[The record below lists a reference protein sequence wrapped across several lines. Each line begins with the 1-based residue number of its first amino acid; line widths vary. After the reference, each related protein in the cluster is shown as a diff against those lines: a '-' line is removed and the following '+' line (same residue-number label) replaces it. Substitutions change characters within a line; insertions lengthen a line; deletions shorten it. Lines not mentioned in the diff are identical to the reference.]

1 MYFLIAT
8 ILFANCTKTEYEY
21 VDVEVERIV
30 TNTVTETITVTNTV
44 TNTVIVTPEEYSF
57 TRGGIST
64 VYYTGQTARMKMATE
79 LKGAMNDASQ
89 TEAAIDNMFANGQ
102 GFSDATLDASGK
114 NVRSKTAAS
123 AVAASTVKPLFD
135 GWIEEFTSVV
145 APAVNNGDVA
155 SAGVAGEYTGPGGR
169 TVKVNAKG
177 LELNQVFSKGL
188 IGALQVDQI
197 ANQYLSFN
205 KLDGA
210 RADHDAD
217 IYHYTFPGHSEANI
231 TKMEHFWDEGFGYLQ
246 GLDNQYVPGLGEAPN
261 RDGANFNYY
270 LNKVNNTYDPGIT
283 QRIYDAFILGRAAI
297 VAKDY
302 TERDRQAG
310 IISAEISKVIAYKA
324 QSYLRDTAE
333 DIEQGDW
340 ANALHAASEGYGF
353 ILGLQFTKQA
363 DGTPYMTNAE
373 VNDLLADLIAGN
385 GGLWDRTAAEYTA
398 MADQIQQATGLS
410 VEY

>member
-1 MYFLIAT
+1 MKQMSLLISAI
-8 ILFANCTKTEYEY
+8 ILFSCSDKVIEYPYE
-21 VDVEVERIV
+21 VEVDRIV
-30 TNTVTETITVTNTV
+30 ERVVTQTVTQ
-44 TNTVIVTPEEYSF
+44 TVIVAPEEYSF

-79 LKGAMNDASQ
+79 LKGHMNDASQ
-89 TEAAIDNMFANGQ
+89 TETNIDTMFADGT
-102 GFSDATLDASGK
+102 GFSDTSLDTSGK

-123 AVAASTVKPLFD
+123 AIAASTVRPLFD
-135 GWIEEFTSVV
+135 GWIEEFTNVV
-145 APAVNNGDVA
+145 APAVTNGDLA
-155 SAGVAGEYTGPGGR
+155 AAGVAGEFTGPGGR

-197 ANQYLSFN
+197 VNGYLSFA

-210 RADHDAD
+210 RQDNDDD
-217 IYHYTFPGHSEANI
+217 IYAYTLPGQTDATI
-231 TKMEHFWDEGFGYLQ
+231 TKMEHYWDEGFGYLQ
-246 GLDNQYVPGLGEAPN
+246 GLDNQYEAGLGEAPN
-261 RDGANFNYY
+261 RDGANLNYY

-283 QRIYDAFILGRAAI
+283 NRIYEAFTLGRAAI
-297 VAKDY
+297 VAKNY
-302 TERDRQAG
+302 VERDRQAA
-310 IISAEISKVIAYKA
+310 IVSAELSKVIAYKA

-353 ILGLQFTKQA
+353 ILGMQFTKTA
-363 DGTPYMTNAE
+363 DGTAYMDNSE
-373 VNDLLADLIAGN
+373 VNEMLADLIAGD
-385 GGLWDRTAAEYTA
+385 GGLWDRTPAELRA
-398 MADQIQQATGLS
+398 MADEIQEISGLS